1 MQTPLIGLMTPEQI
15 LRKRPF
21 SVPIPGAIQAPNGTL
36 APGAVTVFPLDDV
49 ARELRTQ
56 ADFLREY
63 YITSHNINFL
73 KYYPNPIALD
83 KATGKYQ
90 AKVRTRIAIGFQERI
105 KTKRITALLGNNVG
119 MKLVTG
125 TPSVKQTENLAFFRA
140 GWEEKN
146 IEVAIQRAIES
157 DYITADTAVCFYMK
171 DGKVGWR
178 TFSYLEGDVLYPHY
192 DPLTG
197 ELALIGRLY
206 TSEDW
211 DGVRKKRLDVWDTR
225 NIVHYVQADDSVTWK
240 VDGDVT
246 PHGFPGCP
254 VAYHRSVG
262 PVWSASQP
270 LIESYELGISQFS
283 ENNAAYALR
292 ILYTLGGDFE
302 MMTTTDGTPTRID
315 SADPNAKVGF
325 LEPAAGADTSFA
337 KELEI
342 KEKNIMRGSFAVET
356 PEIKSGADLSA
367 RTVKMLFADSYLK
380 ALEESLEY
388 QIFLD
393 RICTLFKYG
402 YFLENNRANDAESF
416 KVKTYLDPFVFMS
429 EADVINA
436 IQQLVAAGC
445 LSRRTAT
452 EIAYNSGY
460 GTADEWNRII
470 QEAHDELVA
479 AQTAEVIAT
488 QVETRQNPVAASRQ
502 QVNE

>member
-15 LRKRPF
+15 LRKTPF
-21 SVPIPGAIQAPNGTL
+21 TIPIPGAVN
-36 APGAVTVFPLDDV
+36 APGNQLNPGNLSVFPLDDV
-49 ARELRTQ
+49 KREIKTQ
-56 ADFLREY
+56 ADFIREY
-63 YITSHNINFL
+63 NITSHNINFL
-73 KYYPNPIALD
+73 KYYPNPIEFN
-83 KATGKYQ
+83 KKSGKYQ

-125 TPSVKQTENLAFFRA
+125 TPSAKQTENLAFFRG

-146 IEVAIQRAIES
+146 IEVAIQRAIEA

-171 DGKVGWR
+171 DGKVNWR

-192 DPLTG
+192 DPFTG

-206 TSEDW
+206 NAADW
-211 DGVRKKRLDVWDTR
+211 DGERQLRLDVWDTK
-225 NIVHYVQADDSVTWK
+225 NVVHYYQEKDSQKWR
-240 VDGDVT
+240 VDGNVEK
-246 PHGFPGCP
+246 HGFPGCP
-254 VAYHRSVG
+254 VAYHRSIG
-262 PVWSASQP
+262 PVWAASQP

-302 MMTTTDGTPTRID
+302 VMTSTDGTPTRID
-315 SADPNAKVGF
+315 STDANAKVGF
-325 LEPAAGADTSFA
+325 LEPAQGADGAFA

-356 PEIKSGADLSA
+356 PEIKSGADMSS

-380 ALEESLEY
+380 AIEESLEY
-388 QIFLD
+388 QMFLD
-393 RICTLFKYG
+393 RICSLFKYG
-402 YFLENNRANDAESF
+402 YFLENNKANEIDGF
-416 KVKTYLDPFVFMS
+416 KVKPFLEPFIFMS
-429 EADVINA
+429 EADIINA

-445 LSRRTAT
+445 LSKRTAT

-460 GTADEWNRII
+460 GTADEWDRII

-479 AQTAEVIAT
+479 TQKAQAAAQTTAK
-488 QVETRQNPVAASRQ
+488 QNPVAQSRQ
-502 QVNE
+502 SK

>member
-1 MQTPLIGLMTPEQI
+1 MTPEQI
-15 LRKRPF
+15 LRKTPF
-21 SVPIPGAIQAPNGTL
+21 SVPIPGSVQAPN
-36 APGAVTVFPLDDV
+36 PNVTANSVVSIPIDTV
-49 ARELRTQ
+49 AREIKTQ
-56 ADFLREY
+56 ADFIREY
-63 YITSHNINFL
+63 NITSHNINYI
-73 KYYPNPIALD
+73 KYYPNPIEFN
-83 KATGKYQ
+83 KKSGKYQ

-125 TPSVKQTENLAFFRA
+125 TPTKKQTENLAFFRG
-140 GWEEKN
+140 GWEDKN
-146 IEVAIQRAIES
+146 IEVAIQKAIES

-171 DGKVGWR
+171 NGKVGWR
-178 TFSYLEGDVLYPHY
+178 TFSYLDGDVLYPHY
-192 DPLTG
+192 DPFTG

-206 TSEDW
+206 SAEDW
-211 DGVRKKRLDVWDTR
+211 DGNRKMRLDVWDTR
-225 NIVHYVQADDSVTWK
+225 NIVHYIQAEDNEKWV
-240 VDGDVT
+240 VDGDVK

-254 VAYHRSVG
+254 VAYHRNVG
-262 PVWSASQP
+262 PVWAASQP

-292 ILYTLGGDFE
+292 ILYTLGGDFDV
-302 MMTTTDGTPTRID
+302 MTTTDGTPTRID
-315 SADPNAKVGF
+315 SSDPNAQVGF
-325 LEPAAGADTSFA
+325 LEPAAGADGAFA
-337 KELEI
+337 KELDI

-356 PEIKSGADLSA
+356 PEIKSGADMSS

-388 QIFLD
+388 QLFLD
-393 RICTLFKYG
+393 RICTLFKHG
-402 YFLENNRANDAESF
+402 YFLENNRQNEADGF
-416 KVKTYLDPFVFMS
+416 RVKTYLDPFVFMS

-460 GTADEWNRII
+460 GTADEWDRII

-479 AQTAEVIAT
+479 NQNAEMVASST
-488 QVETRQNPVAASRQ
+488 KQNPVAASRQ
-502 QVNE
+502 QVNG

>member
-15 LRKRPF
+15 LRKTPF
-21 SVPIPGAIQAPNGTL
+21 TVPIPGPVQEDHNMK
-36 APGAVTVFPLDDV
+36 VTSNSVVSVPIDDV

-56 ADFLREY
+56 ADFIREY
-63 YITSHNINFL
+63 NITSHNINHI
-73 KYYPNPIALD
+73 KYYPNPVEFN
-83 KATGKYQ
+83 KKSGKYQ

-125 TPSVKQTENLAFFRA
+125 TPTRKQTENLAFFRG

-146 IEVAIQRAIES
+146 VEVAIQKAIES

-178 TFSYLEGDVLYPHY
+178 TFSYLDGDVLYPHY
-192 DPLTG
+192 DPFTG

-206 TSEDW
+206 SAEDW
-211 DGVRKKRLDVWDTR
+211 DGKRQQRLDVWDTR
-225 NIVHYVQADDSVTWK
+225 NIVHYVKGDNGWK

-262 PVWSASQP
+262 PVWAASQP

-292 ILYTLGGDFE
+292 ILYTLGGDFDL
-302 MMTTTDGTPTRID
+302 MTTTDGTPTRID
-315 SADPNAKVGF
+315 SSDPNAQVGF
-325 LEPAAGADTSFA
+325 LEPAAGADGSFA

-342 KEKNIMRGSFAVET
+342 KEKNIMRCSFAVET
-356 PEIKSGADLSA
+356 PEIKSGADMSS

-388 QIFLD
+388 QLFLD
-393 RICTLFKYG
+393 RICTLFKHG
-402 YFLENNRANDAESF
+402 YFLENTRQNEAEGF
-416 KVKTYLDPFVFMS
+416 RVKTYLDPFVFMS

-460 GTADEWNRII
+460 GTADEWDRII

-479 AQTAEVIAT
+479 NQKAEMVASST
-488 QVETRQNPVAASRQ
+488 KQNPVAASRQ
-502 QVNE
+502 QVNG